1 MSCEV
6 EVCLGNKFCSF
17 TGVFRMKNKV
27 FQVLVLAIIAMS
39 FSATAFSQEEKSE
52 PETVI
57 SSSSSNRTLNIT
69 RSGVYRL
76 NDDIRVNNGDGI
88 VITASNVTLNLNGY
102 SVSTRA
108 EGTGRGVAIL
118 GATGVSVRNGK
129 IGSFNANVMVSSATN
144 VVVENLQITG
154 EGLAPVGGPTEI
166 GILIV
171 NGRAVAVNKNVI
183 SSVNLGIFV
192 RGAGST
198 GNRIFENMIVG
209 GATPG
214 NNLLGI
220 CYNPASGGG
229 PEGPRGD
236 NIYNNV
242 ITRFG
247 YAIAISATSVH
258 NIFNENNLASFI
270 GGFRE
275 PGALVMGGGTNVSEG
290 NLSVTLAST
299 VLP

>member
-1 MSCEV
+1 
-6 EVCLGNKFCSF
+6 
-17 TGVFRMKNKV
+17 MKNKL
-27 FQVLVLAIIAMS
+27 FQVFVLAIIVMS
-39 FSATAFSQEEKSE
+39 FSVAVFSQVEKVE
-52 PETVI
+52 PVSAI
-57 SSSSSNRTLNIT
+57 GGHSSNMTVNIT

-76 NDDIRVNNGDGI
+76 DDDIRVQNGDGI

-102 SVSTRA
+102 AVTTRA
-108 EGTGRGVAIL
+108 EGTGRGVVVS
-118 GATGVSVRNGK
+118 GASGVSVRNGK
-129 IGSFNANVMVSSATN
+129 IGSFNANVMVSSSIN

-154 EGLAPVGGPTEI
+154 EGLAPVSGPTEI

-171 NGRAVAVNKNVI
+171 NGRAVTANKNVI

-192 RGAGST
+192 RGEGST
-198 GNRIFENMIVG
+198 GNRIFENVIVG
-209 GATPG
+209 GLTPG

-220 CYNPASGGG
+220 CYNPAAGAG
-229 PEGPRGD
+229 PDGPRGD

-247 YAIAISATSVH
+247 YAIAISSGSVH

-275 PGALVMGGGTNVSEG
+275 PGALTTGGGTNISDG
-290 NLSVTLAST
+290 NLMVTIPST

>member
-1 MSCEV
+1 
-6 EVCLGNKFCSF
+6 
-17 TGVFRMKNKV
+17 MKNKL
-27 FQVLVLAIIAMS
+27 FQVFVLAIIAMS
-39 FSATAFSQEEKSE
+39 FSAAVFSQEEKVA
-52 PETVI
+52 PETAI
-57 SSSSSNRTLNIT
+57 RWHSLNRTVNIT

-76 NDDIRVNNGDGI
+76 EDDVRVQNGDGI
-88 VITASNVTLNLNGY
+88 VITASNVTLNLNGH

-108 EGTGRGVAIL
+108 EGTGRGVVVS
-118 GATGVSVRNGK
+118 GASGVSVRNGK
-129 IGSFNANVMVSSATN
+129 IGSFNANVMVSDSSN

-154 EGLAPVGGPTEI
+154 EGLAPVGGPTEM

-192 RGAGST
+192 RGAAST
-198 GNRIFENMIVG
+198 GNRIFENVIVG
-209 GATPG
+209 GSTPG

-220 CYNPASGGG
+220 CYNPATGQGTD
-229 PEGPRGD
+229 GPRGD

-247 YAIAISATSVH
+247 YAIAISTGSVY

-275 PGALVMGGGTNVSEG
+275 PGALTTGGGTNVSEG
-290 NLSVTLAST
+290 NLMVTIPST

>member
-1 MSCEV
+1 
-6 EVCLGNKFCSF
+6 
-17 TGVFRMKNKV
+17 MKKKMY
-27 FQVLVLAIIAMS
+27 QVLVLAFIAMS
-39 FSATAFSQEEKSE
+39 LSVAAFSQGEKSE
-52 PETVI
+52 QETVVN
-57 SSSSSNRTLNIT
+57 SSSSNRTVTIT

-76 NDDIRVNNGDGI
+76 NDDINVNNGDGI

-102 SVSTRA
+102 SVTTRT
-108 EGTGRGVAIL
+108 EGTGRGVVVS

-129 IGSFNANVMVSSATN
+129 IGGFNANVMVSSATN

-192 RGAGST
+192 RGGGST

-209 GATPG
+209 GANPG

-220 CYNPASGGG
+220 CYNPAAGAG

-247 YAIAISATSVH
+247 YAIAISAGSVH

-275 PGALVMGGGTNVSEG
+275 PGALTTGGGTNVSDG
-290 NLSVTLAST
+290 NLMVTIPST